1 MIMFAHERFQAI
13 TSLLAKWQKM
23 TVHELQRELGVSPA
37 TLRRDLTELEA
48 AGKVIRVRGA
58 VVHPGYFRSEPSF
71 AQKSRVA
78 APAKRSIA
86 TEAAALVPSG
96 NTVLVD
102 AGSTCLEIG
111 RLLLA
116 RKDVTLITHSL
127 PLAALAH
134 EGEAKVICIGG
145 EVRSISGAAT
155 GALALSWLDHLRA
168 DWCFVGASG
177 LSVDEGA
184 STTELSEA
192 AMKTAILHRSET
204 KVLVADSGKWERPS
218 TVQFAEWSTFDYWVT
233 DGPLIEPAQRAIR
246 EQGPQIIICKPAKAM
261 ANRRK

>member
-13 TSLLAKWQKM
+13 TSLLSKRQKM
-23 TVHELQRELGVSPA
+23 TVHELQGELDVSPA

-58 VVHPGYFRSEPSF
+58 VVHPHYFRSEPSF

-78 APAKRSIA
+78 AAAKRGIA
-86 TEAAALVPSG
+86 LEAASLVPAGS
-96 NTVLVD
+96 TVLVD

-116 RKDVTLITHSL
+116 RPDVRLITHSL

-134 EGEAKVICIGG
+134 EGAAKVICIGG

-155 GALALSWLDHLRA
+155 GALALSWLEHLRA

-177 LSVDEGA
+177 LSAAEGA

-192 AMKTAILHRSET
+192 AMKTAMLHRSET
-204 KVLVADSGKWERPS
+204 KVLVADGGKWERPS
-218 TVQFAEWSTFDYWVT
+218 TVQFAEWNSFDYWVT
-233 DGPLIEPAQRAIR
+233 DGPLGEPARRAIR
-246 EQGPQIIICKPAKAM
+246 EQGLQIIVCDGPKSPAA
-261 ANRRK
+261 RR